1 MSPRVVLV
9 VAMAE
14 NRVIGAGGAMPWH
27 IPTDLKRF
35 KALTI
40 GKPVIM
46 GRKTWEAIG
55 KPLADRDNIVVTR
68 QPDFAPKGAIIAGDI
83 EHALIMGK
91 ALAEGRGASE
101 IAVIGGG
108 EIYAQVLERADRIE
122 MTLVKG
128 EISGDTRFPQIDPDR
143 WEETGREAAARG
155 EKDSHAICY
164 VTMRRKGRR
173 GG

>member
-27 IPTDLKRF
+27 IPSDLKRF

-46 GRKTWEAIG
+46 GRKTWESIG
-55 KPLADRDNIVVTR
+55 KPLVDRDNIVVTR

-101 IAVIGGG
+101 ITVIGGG
-108 EIYAQVLERADRIE
+108 EIYRQIMDRADRIE

-128 EISGDTRFPQIDPDR
+128 DVAGDTYFPDYDSAD
-143 WEETGREAAARG
+143 WEEVSREEAPRG
-155 EKDSHAICY
+155 EKDSHPVCY
-164 VTMRRKGRR
+164 VTLIRR
-173 GG
+173 